1 MGDQYKPRIRVGA
14 DGKDP
19 VLKKAE
25 LEFMKIIEQKNRER
39 VDKLQA
45 IAKKNRILGA
55 TIGAGVVGIYLYSIF
70 AVKQETFLDDF
81 NEPAK
86 VQQ

>member
-1 MGDQYKPRIRVGA
+1 MGDSDYKPKISGT
-14 DGKDP
+14 KQDP
-19 VLKKAE
+19 VLKEAE
-25 LEFMKIIEQKNRER
+25 LAYMRIIEQKNRER
-39 VDKLQA
+39 VQKLQT
-45 IAKKNRILGA
+45 IAKKNRITGFTIAGGVLG
-55 TIGAGVVGIYLYSIF
+55 VYLYSIF

>member
-1 MGDQYKPRIRVGA
+1 MGDSYKPNISTTGQ
-14 DGKDP
+14 DP

-25 LEFMKIIEQKNRER
+25 IDYMKLIEQKNRER
-39 VDKLQA
+39 VQKLQVQ
-45 IAKKNRILGA
+45 AKRNRLIGLS
-55 TIGAGVVGIYLYSIF
+55 IGAGVFSIYLYSIF

-86 VQQ
+86 VQQQ